1 MVWRKFHRT
10 WPIPVAH
17 QHGCQKRHSSWQRS
31 SSPSKWVSF
40 SAPCVTGCLDGS
52 CGTALREGSAWG
64 MWKNAAEAVGV
75 DLALWWTWHNRQ
87 RWHIVG
93 RLTLSVLAVAVM
105 WTLKWCSFVTCVE
118 LVWENVSLMD
128 PRCRYE
134 QYLLQNTNEIC
145 ADIKPGDTT
154 RSVLVLKLGISD
166 GQTDFRRNLL
176 ALYWFLLN

>member
-64 MWKNAAEAVGV
+64 MWKNAVEAVGV

-105 WTLKWCSFVTCVE
+105 WTLKWAVLLRAWSWFGKMCLWWILTAAMS
-118 LVWENVSLMD
+118 SIY
-128 PRCRYE
+128 CRI
-134 QYLLQNTNEIC
+134 QTKSVQTLCLEI
-145 ADIKPGDTT
+145 PHG
-154 RSVLVLKLGISD
+154 R
-166 GQTDFRRNLL
+166 F
-176 ALYWFLLN
+176 